1 MSERNHPPL
10 EQLINPILFQDLP
23 GLLALFE
30 HQMDAVHAHPAPPEP
45 ENSTEPI
52 QLLATPVLVLYAPLP
67 TLALDAGDCSI
78 IPVVQMVHLTFDAV
92 ATDFRLTM
100 YLNMLDTSTFGQRIP
115 SMFNHRRALV
125 LDIVDLVHDL
135 FTNPYTVREQL
146 ARTIMELEIEDLM
159 ESESDSD
166 REEDILLLHD
176 LYTKHYLFSQSSIN
190 LSKTYSP
197 EDLM

>member
-1 MSERNHPPL
+1 MSTKLLSVWKVRIIKATDAVLQMQQKVRDEKKIWGGGIEDGSMEDLPKTDEMEKKIAKSNEVDLMRTEKFLIVSKRGRGSHSTLSRTTRVLRGEELRVWMNTLDLLDADLVWLDDDRKGSERLEPQHEPHPLIIMPCNH
-10 EQLINPILFQDLP
+10 
-23 GLLALFE
+23 
-30 HQMDAVHAHPAPPEP
+30 
-45 ENSTEPI
+45 S
-52 QLLATPVLVLYAPLP
+52 
-67 TLALDAGDCSI
+67 S
-78 IPVVQMVHLTFDAV
+78 
-92 ATDFRLTM
+92 
-100 YLNMLDTSTFGQRIP
+100 
-115 SMFNHRRALV
+115 
-125 LDIVDLVHDL
+125 
-135 FTNPYTVREQL
+135 REQL